1 MIFFFYISLSLILM
15 QGLQTNYTLP
25 NSINKLIM
33 DDCHTVQYRG
43 VIIIFMEHFKAGFH
57 MIADDRRSQK
67 VLRSF
72 AIIWKHTSA
81 IVCDRLRSCDRD
93 RRRSQKIEPCSI
105 FCDRLRSP
113 AIVCDPAIIWNSN
126 TFSYFRIFRRPRT
139 LRVTLS

>member
-1 MIFFFYISLSLILM
+1 M

-25 NSINKLIM
+25 NSINELIM

-67 VLRSF
+67 VLRSS

-81 IVCDRLRSCDRD
+81 IVCDRLRSFA
-93 RRRSQKIEPCSI
+93 I
-105 FCDRLRSP
+105 LRSYGTQTP
-113 AIVCDPAIIWNSN
+113 SATSE
-126 TFSYFRIFRRPRT
+126 FSGGQE
-139 LRVTLS
+139 LSG